1 MGYTRPSVTEQLE
14 TGLVQATARFI
25 DVEGYTPTLE
35 IREKF
40 AFSLAVQ
47 MTQFACEAIPYVIS
61 MITEEPARS
70 EGADVKKRI
79 QKAMSMCNLSD
90 TMSESV
96 QKNTFHQLLKD
107 LSTPT
112 ESEKFWLTVP
122 SSGKLSREATQRF
135 SEILNFYERHVSEA
149 I

>member
-25 DVEGYTPTLE
+25 DVEGYTPTRE

-40 AFSLAVQ
+40 AFLLAME
-47 MTQFACEAIPYVIS
+47 MTEFATQAIPHVIG
-61 MITEEPARS
+61 MISEEPARS
-70 EGADVKKRI
+70 EGADVTARI
-79 QKAMSMCNLSD
+79 QKALSMCNLSNE
-90 TMSESV
+90 MSESV

-107 LSTPT
+107 LSAPT
-112 ESEKFWLTVP
+112 ESEKFWLTIP
-122 SSGKLSREATQRF
+122 DAGKLSREATQRF
-135 SEILNFYERHVSEA
+135 SEILDFYENHVSEA